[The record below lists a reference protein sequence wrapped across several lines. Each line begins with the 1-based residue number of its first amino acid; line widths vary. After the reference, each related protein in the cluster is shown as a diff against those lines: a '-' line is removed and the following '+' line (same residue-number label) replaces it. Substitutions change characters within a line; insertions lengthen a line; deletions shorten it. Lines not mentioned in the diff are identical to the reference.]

1 MAKIKNK
8 KPLNNPT
15 PWLGGRKPKI
25 ESKLHDYI
33 YGFKLTEE
41 ENNLFRERMKESG
54 AKTKTQFIT
63 NCIFDRPFHKVIT
76 NPTGEKITQEISN
89 VNLKIRL
96 LGIDYNDLTKAIKT
110 AFTEKRALSLLGKLE
125 QVTVHLVGH
134 LQKVTEIIERCE
146 KK

>member
-76 NPTGEKITQEISN
+76 NPTGEKIPQKISD

-110 AFTEKRALSLLGKLE
+110 AFTEKQSLSLLGKLE
-125 QVTVHLVGH
+125 GLTMKLSEK
-134 LQKVTEIIERCE
+134 LLKIIEVVER
-146 KK
+146 